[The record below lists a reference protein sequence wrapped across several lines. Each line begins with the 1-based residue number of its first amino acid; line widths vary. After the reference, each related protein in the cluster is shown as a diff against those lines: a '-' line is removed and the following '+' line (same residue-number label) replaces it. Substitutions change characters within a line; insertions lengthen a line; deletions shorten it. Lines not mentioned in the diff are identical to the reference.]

1 MTSSP
6 ADSSPTLSPQ
16 VTAQSVILSEAKNL
30 FYAGQRPFA
39 ALRVT
44 NRTERLPSQQKSHSL
59 PRRLSEAVRHVDW
72 AAVALAIVTFAA
84 FLRTLAPSVLWS
96 DEAEFQYSAY
106 SLSIPHQTGYPLYI
120 LLAKLWTLLPI
131 GDVAFRVNLMSAC
144 WGVVTVVLTYFCIKR
159 LSGRRL
165 PAAASALSLAFA
177 SAFWAQ
183 SSIAGVRTLHT
194 AFVAL
199 ITLLVIGLA
208 QRQASVE
215 ALALAIGLSLTH
227 HRMTIFLL
235 PGIAWAVWETRS
247 HVSWTVRRWI
257 KLAAL
262 IAVPQALYL
271 FVALGKSWSSSREF
285 WDFVLTTNEA
295 PNVLAKTSKQIAE
308 QFMGQVLP
316 SVWSAFTPIGLLIAL
331 VGLCALLLASRRSQ
345 SQWCMGGYLA
355 IGWALN
361 ILFAGLHFTEDPN
374 KYLTHGFVLQAV
386 ALGAGLAVTLGWLEH
401 KLNWRSMGRRAG
413 WIALALPAVLMATSW
428 RAADQSG
435 TGWIGP
441 FTLDEL
447 AGVESN
453 SLIVADWSS
462 IMPYRYHQIVE
473 GQRRDLTLVHNGD
486 AQAMNRVE
494 PDIKSGRPVYLRER
508 YLGKQWKGQLSFI
521 PVGRLWRV
529 LPAEPTFDAPQQVD
543 EPFGDDIRLT
553 QIATWPAN
561 LTADRLMLLRLGWEL
576 SHPIEHSVSISVRL
590 VGSDG
595 ETWQHQELP
604 LQDPTGVLSTTAWL
618 LGPGLPPGD
627 YTWQISVDDHSTG
640 NNLGLRDLPTF
651 RIGRPDH
658 PVPLS
663 SIVVDGRPAAQPGLG
678 GWELLGYASIVRN
691 AQPGAFVTAP
701 LYWRAARDVTGP
713 AEAHLQLWDHQGQVI
728 VEQNVTLPQ
737 QARAGDLFE
746 SRPGFEL
753 PVRLADGRYEFVITA
768 SASVSLGPLN
778 VQGRTRSYSVPPIA
792 HRRPVQLGQSIELL
806 GYEIN
811 TDGPGGPVQPGSRI
825 KLKLIWR
832 AKNAPSQSLKVFIH
846 VMDANGKLLT
856 QKDGV
861 PGNWSLPTDTWAAG
875 EVIADSYEIPV
886 PPEATSGDYKVQ
898 VGMYNP
904 EDRQRLPALE
914 SGARLADDSI
924 PLTTFSIP

>member
-1 MTSSP
+1 MTGSP
-6 ADSSPTLSPQ
+6 VDCSPTLSP
-16 VTAQSVILSEAKNL
+16 
-30 FYAGQRPFA
+30 
-39 ALRVT
+39 
-44 NRTERLPSQQKSHSL
+44 QQKSHSL

-72 AAVALAIVTFAA
+72 AAVALALVTFAA

-144 WGVVTVVLTYFCIKR
+144 WGVVAVVLIYFCIKR

-165 PAAASALSLAFA
+165 PAAASASSLAFA

-208 QRQASVE
+208 RRQASVE

-247 HVSWTVRRWI
+247 HISWTVHRWI

-271 FVALGKSWSSSREF
+271 FVALGKSWSSTREF

-331 VGLCALLLASRRSQ
+331 VGFCALLLASRRSQ
-345 SQWCMGGYLA
+345 SQWSIGSYLA

-386 ALGAGLAVTLGWLEH
+386 ALGTGLAVILGWLEH
-401 KLNWRSMGRRAG
+401 KLTWRSVGRRAG

-453 SLIVADWSS
+453 SLVVADWSS
-462 IMPYRYHQIVE
+462 VMPYRYHQIVE

-486 AQAMNRVE
+486 AQAMNGVE

-529 LPAEPTFDAPQQVD
+529 LPAEPTFAPQQVD
-543 EPFGDDIRLT
+543 EPFGEDIRLT

-576 SHPIEHSVSISVRL
+576 SHPIEHSVSVSVRL

-604 LQDPTGVLSTTAWL
+604 LQDTTGVFSTTAWL
-618 LGPGLPPGD
+618 LGPALPPGD
-627 YTWQISVDDHSTG
+627 YYWQISVDDHSTG

-658 PVPLS
+658 PAPLS
-663 SIVVDGRPAAQPGLG
+663 SIVVDGRPAAQPGLD
-678 GWELLGYASIVRN
+678 GWELVGYASIVRN

-701 LYWRAARDVTGP
+701 LYWRATRDVTGP
-713 AEAHLQLWDHQGQVI
+713 AEAHLQLRDHQGQVI

-768 SASVSLGPLN
+768 SALAGLGPLR

-792 HRRPVQLGQSIELL
+792 HRRQVQLGQSIELL

-832 AKNAPSQSLKVFIH
+832 AKNALSQSLKVFIH
-846 VMDANGKLLT
+846 VMDANGKLVT

-886 PPEATSGDYKVQ
+886 PPEAASGDYKVQ
-898 VGMYNP
+898 VGIYNP
-904 EDRQRLPALE
+904 EDGQRLPALE

-924 PLTTFSIP
+924 PLATFSIP